1 MPEFFWLEMQSV
13 VLTTKKHM
21 ESLARIYIPQ
31 LDMLKIIK
39 NVPGE

>member
-1 MPEFFWLEMQSV
+1 MQSV

-21 ESLARIYIPQ
+21 ERLLLARIYIPQ
-31 LDMLKIIK
+31 LDMPKIIK